1 MPTLGVSRSI
11 GINLPVA
18 LLRLRSGGHIQAAIE
33 S

>member
-11 GINLPVA
+11 GINLPIA
-18 LLRLRSGGHIQAAIE
+18 LLRLHLGGHIQATIE